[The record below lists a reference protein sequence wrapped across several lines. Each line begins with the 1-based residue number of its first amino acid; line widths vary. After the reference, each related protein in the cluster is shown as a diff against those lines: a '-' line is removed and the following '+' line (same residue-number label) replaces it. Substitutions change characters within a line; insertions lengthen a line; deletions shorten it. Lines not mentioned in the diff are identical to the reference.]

1 MKAGRVKR
9 RRIRNKT
16 GYDTQLI
23 ARLWTRVLRDYKN
36 PTTNKPL
43 SFPLIIRFDF
53 HLKLGDKPRPTWTS
67 RDAHLLCP
75 LDERPAFAMV
85 VLMPPVVC
93 PTVDFLGC
101 LYYFATWGSYAISIP
116 EFHKIAETYGY
127 NLIDIPNRKVNHP

>member
-1 MKAGRVKR
+1 MQVGRVKR

-36 PTTNKPL
+36 PTTD
-43 SFPLIIRFDF
+43 FPLTMPLCIQYDPK
-53 HLKLGDKPRPTWTS
+53 LKIGDSPGASWHRAG
-67 RDAHLLCP
+67 R
-75 LDERPAFAMV
+75 RMV
-85 VLMPPVVC
+85 IYMPPVLCSTIYFIVS
-93 PTVDFLGC
+93 
-101 LYYFATWGSYAISIP
+101 LYYFATWGTWVNSDGIP

>member
-36 PTTNKPL
+36 PKTDKPL
-43 SFPLIIRFDF
+43 TTTLDIYYLKGSNFGEKPGLSWHRPEGGHDHVERMII
-53 HLKLGDKPRPTWTS
+53 T
-67 RDAHLLCP
+67 
-75 LDERPAFAMV
+75 
-85 VLMPPVVC
+85 MPKVVC
-93 PTVDFLGC
+93 PTIEFLRC
-101 LYYFATWGSYAISIP
+101 LYYFATWGVWAHTDIP

-127 NLIDIPNRKVNHP
+127 NLIDIPNRKKGY